1 MPGPNKPERTGS
13 LVSHSVTVIQEKLPH
28 YRAAFFDELRARLAA
43 NNVGLRVLYSAD
55 CVSPDLPPHLP
66 WAVPVKTWR
75 VAGLVCQAVLA
86 ETSRQDL
93 VIVPQEVKYGALYF
107 LLLKRWLGR
116 HKLAFWGHGRNFQ
129 ARNPDSF
136 AERWKRFV
144 SRKADWW
151 FAYNHLS
158 AGVVES
164 IGFPRERI
172 TVVENAINTCLLR
185 GIQEELTDN
194 DILRVR
200 EELGLW
206 SKNVGIFTGGL
217 YPDKRISFLID
228 ASEKVRARIP
238 DFELIIMGN
247 GPDRHLV
254 ETAARRFPW
263 VHYVRSKNDRDKVP
277 YWATAK
283 LLLMPGLVGLVVL
296 DSFALGTPIVTTAYP
311 YHSPEIDYLRDG
323 LNGVI
328 VEDWKNPTGYADA
341 VVDLLKNDGRRRLLA
356 EQGARDA
363 EYYSIE
369 RMATNFADGIVKA
382 LGTPKLGFHDLAHP
396 KSIAST

>member
-13 LVSHSVTVIQEKLPH
+13 LISHSVTVIQEKLPH
-28 YRAAFFDELRARLAA
+28 YRAAFFEELRARLAM
-43 NNVGLRVLYSAD
+43 NNVGLKVLYSAD
-55 CVSPDLPPHLP
+55 CASPDLPAHLP

-75 VAGLVCQAVLA
+75 VAGLVCQAVIA

-107 LLLKRWLGR
+107 LLLKRWLGGQ
-116 HKLAFWGHGRNFQ
+116 KLAFWGHGRNFQ

-151 FAYNHLS
+151 FAYNQLS
-158 AGVVES
+158 AEVVES

-185 GIQEELTDN
+185 RARRELTDN

-200 EELGLW
+200 EELGLC
-206 SKNVGIFTGGL
+206 SENVGIFTGGL

-228 ASEKVRARIP
+228 ASERVRACIP
-238 DFELIIMGN
+238 DFELIIIGN

-254 ETAARRFPW
+254 EAAAQRFQW

-296 DSFALGTPIVTTAYP
+296 DSFALGAPIVTTAYP
-311 YHSPEIDYLRDG
+311 YHSPEIDYLRDSV
-323 LNGVI
+323 NGVI
-328 VEDWKNPTGYADA
+328 VQDWKNPTGYADA
-341 VVDLLKNDGRRRLLA
+341 VVDLLKNEGQRRLLA
-356 EQGARDA
+356 EQGSKDA
-363 EYYSIE
+363 EYYSMG
-369 RMATNFADGIVKA
+369 RMVTNFADGIEKA
-382 LGTPKLGFHDLAHP
+382 LRTPRLRSRDAARP
-396 KSIAST
+396 ESVAAT